1 MTLLRSSLAFIV
13 SRQSLNILKEYELKL
28 SGIKKNIE
36 NKIYLKENLLKLSKM
51 Q

>member
-1 MTLLRSSLAFIV
+1 MALLRSSLAFIV
-13 SRQSLNILKEYELKL
+13 SRKSLNILKEYELKL
-28 SGIKKNIE
+28 IGIKKNIE